1 MLLGS
6 LRDIV
11 HFNLLITP
19 LIKENSAGVNSAGV
33 NSAGV
38 NSAEKGA
45 SSVIVGVGLFL
56 IMM

>member
-19 LIKENSAGVNSAGV
+19 LIEENSAGEITAGTNSAGEIT
-33 NSAGV
+33 AG
-38 NSAEKGA
+38 
-45 SSVIVGVGLFL
+45 
-56 IMM
+56 